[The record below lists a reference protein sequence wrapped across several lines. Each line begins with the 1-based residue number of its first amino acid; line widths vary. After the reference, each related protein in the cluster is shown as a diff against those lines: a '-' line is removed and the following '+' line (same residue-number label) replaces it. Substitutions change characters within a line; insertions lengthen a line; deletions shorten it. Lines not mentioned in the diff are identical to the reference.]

1 MFETDKR
8 INTLSQLFCLPAHV
22 CCSAWERKI
31 SVFLTSTLWDLYI
44 SVGKLPKSWGFPE
57 ITEPSPFLGS
67 KTPFWSLWLTVGT
80 ALQKQLW
87 GGFRVILRGEILTT
101 DWIFKAES
109 LRSCPAEW
117 LLPFSLL
124 SFPLPLFLQS
134 WAFISCVRAV
144 VQIHDGDLLHKL
156 NVSESLA
163 FVPGMLLSFF
173 FFSCSKMIFS
183 KSQILILLSYGW
195 FCWWRTTEFLH
206 HLYVCSWTT
215 VIGVS
220 SSVCPFI

>member
-1 MFETDKR
+1 MFSSLLPSGTCTYLWGSCLNHGDFQR
-8 INTLSQLFCLPAHV
+8 STQL
-22 CCSAWERKI
+22 
-31 SVFLTSTLWDLYI
+31 
-44 SVGKLPKSWGFPE
+44 
-57 ITEPSPFLGS
+57 SPFLGS
-67 KTPFWSLWLTVGT
+67 KTPFWSLWLTVGA

-87 GGFRVILRGEILTT
+87 GGLRVILCGEILTT

-117 LLPFSLL
+117 LLLFFPSPSL
-124 SFPLPLFLQS
+124 SFSRVGLHTLCKGSGADS
-134 WAFISCVRAV
+134 WWWSF
-144 VQIHDGDLLHKL
+144 LHKL

-163 FVPGMLLSFF
+163 FVPSIY

-183 KSQILILLSYGW
+183 KSQILVLLSYGW

-215 VIGVS
+215 LIGVS